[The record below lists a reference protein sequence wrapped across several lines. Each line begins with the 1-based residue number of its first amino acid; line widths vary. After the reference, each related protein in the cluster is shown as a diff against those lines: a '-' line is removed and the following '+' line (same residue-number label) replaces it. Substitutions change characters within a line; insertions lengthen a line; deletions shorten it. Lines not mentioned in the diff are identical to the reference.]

1 MNESDGYN
9 NLKNKAAPAGLGF
22 FRGLVRLILVLLV
35 GLFLGAVLYYLG
47 SVYIYWQ
54 AVQPVQSSTS
64 KLTVL
69 ETSIAAGQKASEDR
83 LSQFNQRLTELE
95 KQQTLDSEVL
105 AELQSAMN
113 ALNDVVDGHTAT
125 LERLD
130 ELADGMDKLADQT
143 EKNQEGLA
151 GLQQT
156 LISEDTPLA
165 NLGRELQI
173 LKAMELISRSRLY
186 LIQNN
191 PGLARQDVEAARQIL
206 SDIAENAPQEQSQMV
221 SLWLQRLDLALG
233 NLDGAAVIAANDLEI
248 AWSMLAAGFS
258 APVQIETLPQAQTPT
273 PEMTAKAATP
283 PPATPTL
290 LP

>member
-47 SVYIYWQ
+47 SVYMYWQ